1 MPGALTCIRWPIV
14 AADVCGLV
22 RVRGHHFIVVLIRA
36 VDANL
41 GNPVRL
47 NAQGLPGLGLI
58 LTLSFCGHPP
68 PQG

>member
-14 AADVCGLV
+14 AADICGLMCV
-22 RVRGHHFIVVLIRA
+22 GGHHFIVVLIWA
-36 VDANL
+36 VDAYL
-41 GNPVRL
+41 GSPVRL

-58 LTLSFCGHPP
+58 LTLSFYGHPP